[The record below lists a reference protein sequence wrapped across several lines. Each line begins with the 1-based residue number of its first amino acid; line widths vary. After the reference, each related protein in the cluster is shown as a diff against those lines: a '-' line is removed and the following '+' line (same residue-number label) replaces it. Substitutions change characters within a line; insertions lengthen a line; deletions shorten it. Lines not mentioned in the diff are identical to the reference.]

1 MILTELLY
9 SDLKIQIN
17 SRVFVIFFNLK
28 NFDLI
33 LIIFYISVSH
43 I

>member
-43 I
+43 N

>member
-17 SRVFVIFFNLK
+17 SWVFVIFFNLK